1 MEFATVIF
9 LAIWLMV
16 FCLVAY
22 RQLTKEFKFYLKDKD
37 VENNE

>member
-16 FCLVAY
+16 FCLAAY
-22 RQLTKEFKFYLKDKD
+22 RQLTKEFKSYIKDKD
-37 VENNE
+37 EKNNE